1 MENILEILAV
11 LVFLGL
17 TGMQGLSKKMRDNKN
32 NQKKS
37 GSYKPVASSK
47 PASNQSPLTPVFG
60 AGTKREYAYKEKPP
74 QTQQKK
80 ESPFTMRKDAQAPPM
95 SKPASKPNEPIW
107 SKMLREMLNVEE
119 AMPEIVDLPKEP
131 KPKKKMKAKKP
142 PEVPGQNLKKRIRKV
157 MPQSVQR
164 RSIPSTLAAIVQQA
178 ETEPLKSAII
188 LSEIFQPPRSHNRNR
203 APFA

>member
-1 MENILEILAV
+1 MENIFEILAV

-37 GSYKPVASSK
+37 GSYKPAAPSK
-47 PASNQSPLTPVFG
+47 PSPLTPVYG
-60 AGTKREYAYKEKPP
+60 AETKSEYAYKEKSQ

-80 ESPFTMRKDAQAPPM
+80 ESPFTMRKDAQAAPTPQ
-95 SKPASKPNEPIW
+95 PASKPNEPIW

-119 AMPEIVDLPKEP
+119 AMPEIVDLPKQP

-142 PEVPGQNLKKRIRKV
+142 PEVPGQNLKKRTRKV